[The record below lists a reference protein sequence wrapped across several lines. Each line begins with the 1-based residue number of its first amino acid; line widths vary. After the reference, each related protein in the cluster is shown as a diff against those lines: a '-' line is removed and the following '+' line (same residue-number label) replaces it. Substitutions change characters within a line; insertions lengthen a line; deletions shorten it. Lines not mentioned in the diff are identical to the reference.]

1 VLGSKTVNSAA
12 VPSVMVTGVTSLCL
26 QQAEI
31 FVALP
36 EKLGVG
42 KHNS

>member
-1 VLGSKTVNSAA
+1 
-12 VPSVMVTGVTSLCL
+12 MVTGVTGLCL
-26 QQAEI
+26 QQAEM

-42 KHNS
+42 KENS